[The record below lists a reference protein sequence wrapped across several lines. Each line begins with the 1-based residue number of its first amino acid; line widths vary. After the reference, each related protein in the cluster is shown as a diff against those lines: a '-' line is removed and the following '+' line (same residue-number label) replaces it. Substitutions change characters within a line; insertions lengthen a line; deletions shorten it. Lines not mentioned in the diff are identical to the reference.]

1 MNKYEV
7 DISPK
12 EIYTRHTNSMQ
23 ITIEGIDLSMI
34 QEIYMVSL
42 CRIKTGNQVKEK
54 YVLGEKT
61 LRGEEISRVSP
72 VKIEWIIEV
81 TRKAPVSFSSSLLS
95 IEYAARILIVE
106 DKKQKMI

>member
-1 MNKYEV
+1 
-7 DISPK
+7 
-12 EIYTRHTNSMQ
+12 
-23 ITIEGIDLSMI
+23 
-34 QEIYMVSL
+34 MVSL

-72 VKIEWIIEV
+72 VKIEWKIEV

-106 DKKQKMI
+106 DKKQKMIKEIPLTVIPGRIDESEMEQERRG